1 MPLTPASP
9 ASVLAFLLIV
19 AFVIAAYIYGTYVAA
34 QAEAGAVVARQVTLR
49 FALGCVLWLGL
60 FSLFV
65 NARIM
70 DARPVPLVPMTFA
83 ALNVVAIAFALSS
96 AGRRLASHLPLAAL
110 VGFQAFRLP
119 LELVLHAWS
128 EQGTIPQTMT
138 WTGANLDIVSGTLA
152 LMLARFATHPAV
164 AWTVNIVGFVLLMN
178 VARVAMMSSPLPF
191 AWHDVQPKLTLI
203 AHLPYALIGPVCVAG
218 ALAGHIILTRRLL
231 SSGVA
236 NAP

>member
-1 MPLTPASP
+1 MPLTTASP
-9 ASVLAFLLIV
+9 ASVSAFLLTV

-34 QAEAGAVVARQVTLR
+34 RAEAGAVVARQAAMR
-49 FALGCVLWLGL
+49 FALGCALWLGV

-65 NARIM
+65 NAQIM
-70 DARPVPLVPMTFA
+70 DARPFPLVPITFA
-83 ALNVVAIAFALSS
+83 VINVAALAFALSS
-96 AGRRLASHLPLAAL
+96 SGRRLASHLPLAAL

-138 WTGANLDIVSGTLA
+138 WTGANPDIVSGMVA
-152 LMLARFATHPAV
+152 LMLAPFAARRSV
-164 AWTVNIVGFVLLMN
+164 AWTVNVVGFVLLVN

-191 AWHDVQPKLTLI
+191 AWHEVQPKLTLI

-218 ALAGHIILTRRLL
+218 ALAGHVILTRRLL
-231 SSGVA
+231 SSEVA
-236 NAP
+236 RG

>member
-19 AFVIAAYIYGTYVAA
+19 AFVIAAYIHGTYWAA
-34 QAEAGAVVARQVTLR
+34 RAEAGAASARKVAIR
-49 FALGCVLWLGL
+49 FALGGVLWLGA

-65 NARIM
+65 NAQIM
-70 DARPVPLVPMTFA
+70 DAHPFPLVPITFA
-83 ALNVVAIAFALSS
+83 ALNGVAIAFALSS

-138 WTGANLDIVSGTLA
+138 WTGANLDIVSGVLA
-152 LMLARFATHPAV
+152 LVLAPFANRRAV
-164 AWTVNIVGFVLLMN
+164 AWTVNIIGFVLLLN

-218 ALAGHIILTRRLL
+218 ALAGHLILTRRLL
-231 SSGVA
+231 S
-236 NAP
+236 PKPC